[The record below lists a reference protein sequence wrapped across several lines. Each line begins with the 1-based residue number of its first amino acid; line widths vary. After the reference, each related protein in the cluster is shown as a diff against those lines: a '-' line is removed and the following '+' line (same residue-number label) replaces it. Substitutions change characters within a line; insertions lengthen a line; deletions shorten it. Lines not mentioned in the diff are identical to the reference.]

1 MVCRCRVT
9 ALVGVLAIEYPSPE
23 CKLSTPPEGVH
34 LTGQVETHR
43 TRHTCGRL
51 YGNDLIVLYLIDI
64 GASQRESHLIVS

>member
-1 MVCRCRVT
+1 MVCRCRVA

-23 CKLSTPPEGVH
+23 CKLSTSSEGVY
-34 LTGQVETHR
+34 LTGQVEAHR

-51 YGNDLIVLYLIDI
+51 YGNDLIALHLIDI